1 MVLFVLPLNLG
12 LNSSIFGLVSSA
24 GIVAKFVLSLL
35 LLASIVSWAI
45 ILYKWMT
52 LRRAE
57 AENRR
62 FLLFFSKTEDLAEIR
77 RMVHQ
82 FNEGPMAILCQG
94 GLEKVGAL
102 FEGKGAPVSDN
113 GRRPIGLTSLERTL
127 RSGVEDEM
135 GYQERYLH
143 FLATVGN
150 TAPFVGLFGTVWG
163 IMDAFGEIGRQG
175 TANIASVA
183 PGVAE
188 ALVATAAGLFAAI
201 PAVVAYNI
209 FVNKLR
215 RMELQLNV
223 FSTELIGL
231 VEEKMMK
238 EPAPL

>member
-1 MVLFVLPLNLG
+1 
-12 LNSSIFGLVSSA
+12 
-24 GIVAKFVLSLL
+24 
-35 LLASIVSWAI
+35 
-45 ILYKWMT
+45 
-52 LRRAE
+52 
-57 AENRR
+57 
-62 FLLFFSKTEDLAEIR
+62 
-77 RMVHQ
+77 
-82 FNEGPMAILCQG
+82 
-94 GLEKVGAL
+94 
-102 FEGKGAPVSDN
+102 
-113 GRRPIGLTSLERTL
+113 
-127 RSGVEDEM
+127 
-135 GYQERYLH
+135 
-143 FLATVGN
+143 
-150 TAPFVGLFGTVWG
+150 
-163 IMDAFGEIGRQG
+163 